1 MKGSVL
7 SHLRVALESLVT
19 FCLPHAPFSAIL
31 IGMLSVFQAI
41 IIGLVQGF
49 TELFPVSSLGHSV
62 IVPQLLGWNIHQNAP
77 YFLAFLVATH
87 LATATV
93 LLLFFWRDWV
103 KILKGLGR
111 SLRARRIDRD
121 DTYAK
126 LGWLLV
132 VGTVPAGIL
141 GLLLQQSLE
150 NLFASARL
158 AALCLIVNGL
168 ILFGAEKL
176 RRRRNN
182 RAESKLAGDARI
194 AKLGWSQTVGIGI
207 AQSAALVPGISRSGS
222 SMAGGLL
229 SGLNNEEAARFSFL
243 LATPIIGAAAL
254 LKIPE
259 LFTASVAPLRT
270 AIIAG
275 TLCAGLAAY
284 LSVRFL
290 VKYFQTKTLTPFAV
304 YCLVAGISFSVY
316 LFLK

>member
-1 MKGSVL
+1 MGTICPSLLL
-7 SHLRVALESLVT
+7 ST
-19 FCLPHAPFSAIL
+19 FYLIL
-31 IGMLSVFQAI
+31 KGMLSVFQAI
-41 IIGLVQGF
+41 IIGLVQGL

-62 IVPQLLGWNIHQNAP
+62 ILPQLLGWNIHQNAP

-93 LLLFFWRDWV
+93 LFLFFWRDWM

-141 GLLLQQSLE
+141 GLLFEQSLRRV
-150 NLFASARL
+150 FASAQL
-158 AALCLIVNGL
+158 AAMFLIVNGV

-176 RRRRNN
+176 RKRRNN
-182 RAESKLAGDARI
+182 RAESKTEGDVRI
-194 AKLGWSQTVGIGI
+194 AKLTWGQTVGIGV
-207 AQSAALVPGISRSGS
+207 AQSAALLPGISRSGS

-254 LKIPE
+254 LKVPE
-259 LFTASVAPLRT
+259 LFTSSIAPLRT
-270 AIIAG
+270 AIVAG

-304 YCLVAGISFSVY
+304 YCLAAGLSFSVY
-316 LFLK
+316 LWVK